1 MKWTDAISG
10 SRLILV
16 QNKVFHSISF
26 DKSTVLT
33 TAPWSPPPFQARR
46 QEQLRWQR
54 WPRWRPAP
62 SWARRRPPPHPSVWN
77 QQSLGPFDL
86 GKTNVIQGL
95 YWWCRWG
102 QLWWCWRKVSK
113 KVWKKGESSTC
124 LKLLVIVRNYEIIRT
139 TFQENWSNPDNYL
152 TIAVLLA
159 LKFSLCWSWSCWPAW
174 CSPYAASPPQS
185 PGPPPPPPWQQLLLL
200 ALRKQ
205 LREKCLFDTLCY
217 DFVAIMAIFVV
228 LKHSQMFTCTC
239 VHQTGPALSRKTTA
253 NTERR
258 QIIIRG
264 VKIKKMEVEK
274 IEREKFKL
282 PGGYHC
288 CFDPL

>member
-1 MKWTDAISG
+1 MS
-10 SRLILV
+10 
-16 QNKVFHSISF
+16 
-26 DKSTVLT
+26 
-33 TAPWSPPPFQARR
+33 
-46 QEQLRWQR
+46 
-54 WPRWRPAP
+54 
-62 SWARRRPPPHPSVWN
+62 
-77 QQSLGPFDL
+77 FDL
-86 GKTNVIQGL
+86 GKTNIIQGL
-95 YWWCRWG
+95 YWWYRWG

-113 KVWKKGESSTC
+113 KVWKNLFESK
-124 LKLLVIVRNYEIIRT
+124 KLLVIVRNYEIIRT
-139 TFQENWSNPDNYL
+139 TLQENWSNSDNYL
-152 TIAVLLA
+152 TIAVFLA

-253 NTERR
+253 KR
-258 QIIIRG
+258 IITLKG
-264 VKIKKMEVEK
+264 G
-274 IEREKFKL
+274 KL
-282 PGGYHC
+282 
-288 CFDPL
+288 FLVVWR